1 MAEVKE
7 KVRARP
13 AASQDEGLR
22 PTPLRGIDHLALVT
36 DDMKATVAFYTKVL
50 KMQLVHVRRVPFAP
64 DRGQPPYENV
74 RHYFFNMGN
83 DSLFAFFE
91 YPKGLKKSDRDL
103 PGGMQHVAFHVPEK
117 QFNDLIAHAKSAGAK
132 VIGPFSLG
140 HPFWSAYLFDPNG
153 IRLEFATRL
162 GGEESVVDS
171 ARQTEAEAR
180 AELETLLDD
189 PAEIDRWLAEMPLK
203 RE

>member
-1 MAEVKE
+1 MARVQE
-7 KVRARP
+7 KIRART
-13 AASQDEGLR
+13 AGREEVGFR

-36 DDMKATVAFYTKVL
+36 DDMKATVAFYTKIL

-64 DRGQPPYENV
+64 DRGQPPYEDV

-91 YPKGLKKSDRDL
+91 YPKGLAKSDRDL
-103 PGGMQHVAFHVPEK
+103 VGGMQHLAFHVPEK
-117 QFNDLIAHAKSAGAK
+117 QFNDLIAHVKSCG
-132 VIGPFSLG
+132 VNVMGPFSLG

-171 ARQTEAEAR
+171 ARQTEEEAR

-189 PAEIDRWLAEMPLK
+189 PAEIDRWLAGMPLK

>member
-1 MAEVKE
+1 MAQVQERVM
-7 KVRARP
+7 ARP
-13 AASQDEGLR
+13 VERAEAGLR

-36 DDMKATVAFYTKVL
+36 DDMKATVDFYTRVL

-83 DSLFAFFE
+83 DTLFAFFE
-91 YPKGLKKSDRDL
+91 YPKGVPKSNRDYI
-103 PGGMQHVAFHVPEK
+103 GGMQHVAFHVPEK
-117 QFNDLIAHAKSAGAK
+117 HFNDLIAHVRSCGVN

-153 IRLEFATRL
+153 IRLEFSTRL
-162 GGEESVVDS
+162 GGEEGVVES

>member
-1 MAEVKE
+1 MAQVQE
-7 KVRARP
+7 KVRLKTIERE
-13 AASQDEGLR
+13 DVGLR

-36 DDMKATVAFYTKVL
+36 DDIKATVAFYTKVL

-103 PGGMQHVAFHVPEK
+103 VGGMQHLAFHVPEK
-117 QFNDLIAHAKSAGAK
+117 QFNDLIAHVKSCG
-132 VIGPFSLG
+132 VTVMGPFSLG

-162 GGEESVVDS
+162 GGEESVVES
-171 ARQTEAEAR
+171 ARQTEEEAR
-180 AELETLLDD
+180 AELGTLLDD
-189 PAEIDRWLAEMPLK
+189 PAEIDRWLAGMPLK

>member
-1 MAEVKE
+1 MADVKE

-13 AASQDEGLR
+13 VGRPDDGLR

-36 DDMKATVAFYTKVL
+36 EDMKATVAFYTKVL

-91 YPKGLKKSDRDL
+91 YPKGLEKSDRDL

-117 QFNDLIAHAKSAGAK
+117 QFNDLIAHAKAAGAK

-162 GGEESVVDS
+162 GDETSVVES
-171 ARQTEAEAR
+171 ARQTEEEAR

-189 PAEIDRWLAEMPLK
+189 PAEIDRWLAEMPLT
-203 RE
+203 RD

>member
-1 MAEVKE
+1 
-7 KVRARP
+7 
-13 AASQDEGLR
+13 
-22 PTPLRGIDHLALVT
+22 
-36 DDMKATVAFYTKVL
+36 
-50 KMQLVHVRRVPFAP
+50 MQLVHVRRVPFAP

-117 QFNDLIAHAKSAGAK
+117 QFNDLIAHAKVGRRQGHRP
-132 VIGPFSLG
+132 VQPRPSLLVG
-140 HPFWSAYLFDPNG
+140 LSVRPERHPPRIRDPARRRGQASSN
-153 IRLEFATRL
+153 
-162 GGEESVVDS
+162 S
-171 ARQTEAEAR
+171 ARQTEEEAR

-203 RE
+203 RD